1 MRRTAALA
9 LALLLLAGCGAG
21 SAPVPAETAE
31 AYALESFELA
41 GFPAVCGGAVYD
53 CAGGSGAAVWPEA
66 GAPLDAP
73 EGARATALASG
84 GGDGVWTLDR
94 YWDADGTEHAALC
107 LHRPGGG
114 CESFEP
120 DWPGEVTD
128 MCCSGGALW
137 LACADGCVRCLG
149 EGFELL
155 LEHELGDVTG
165 MGATESGVNLKY
177 REGGEVKFANLSMD
191 GALTPRVGGGP
202 GATGAGD
209 AHAGAYG

>member
-1 MRRTAALA
+1 MRRAAALA

-31 AYALESFELA
+31 EYALDNFELA
-41 GFPAVCGGAVYD
+41 GFPAVSGGAVYD
-53 CAGGSGAAVWPEA
+53 CAGGSSAEVWPEA

-73 EGARATALASG
+73 EGARATALAAG

-107 LHRPGGG
+107 LHKIGGG

-120 DWPGEVTD
+120 GWPGEVT
-128 MCCSGGALW
+128 
-137 LACADGCVRCLG
+137 
-149 EGFELL
+149 
-155 LEHELGDVTG
+155 G
-165 MGATESGVNLKY
+165 MGAAESGVNLKY
-177 REGGEVKFANLSMD
+177 RDRGEVKFANLSMD